1 MNNKD
6 HIDYHLNDKT
16 GVDKNIGIVKA
27 LWNNHITTK
36 LYSSCHKTLIKYGVN
51 TQNIY
56 TLEVPGSFEL
66 IYGGKQIMKN
76 TKLDAVILIGSIIK
90 GETPHFDFISQAS
103 TNAIMDLSIQSKKP
117 IGNGII
123 TCLNKKQALARKKKG
138 AEAANAV
145 ISVLLQK

>member
-1 MNNKD
+1 MKKILIINAN
-6 HIDYHLNDKT
+6 YY
-16 GVDKNIGIVKA
+16 KNISHGLVDSAKKKI
-27 LWNNHITTK
+27 LN
-36 LYSSCHKTLIKYGVN
+36 KYKIRIIN
-51 TQNIY
+51 
-56 TLEVPGSFEL
+56 VPGVFE
-66 IYGGKQIMKN
+66 IPVTISKN
-76 TKLDAVILIGSIIK
+76 LKKYDAFIALGCVIK
-90 GETPHFDFISQAS
+90 GQTPHFDFISQAS